1 MPAVDASPAQV
12 LRDKSGLDAGRE
24 PLELCQVTRV
34 ERVGGAERKPDAVQ
48 RDRIVGADRFER
60 GKRGPAVDEVV
71 LAVHLEPADR
81 RPIATHLRHVRRP
94 QADAGDGRQWSGR
107 RHGFALARESR

>member
-1 MPAVDASPAQV
+1 VPAIDAAPAQV
-12 LRDKSGLDAGRE
+12 LRNESWLDARRE
-24 PLELCQVTRV
+24 PLQLCHVAGI

-94 QADAGDGRQWSGR
+94 QADAGDGGM
-107 RHGFALARESR
+107 A